1 MSEMSTALVED
12 TSDDHYV
19 LDILDI
25 TLSPTLPRLG
35 HRLRCTM
42 DGYLKE
48 PVDLTRVSCNVV
60 MKIGPVKMLDRTY
73 RLPDLLAGM
82 GASLCGDTRPAAGPW
97 KQTWDLQ
104 IPRAVPVARHRILLR
119 ARTGDGK
126 DFLSLQ
132 IPVDFSHRFRPFTP
146 GDPAAAYNRP
156 VPARDL
162 SWSL

>member
-1 MSEMSTALVED
+1 MSDMSTPLVED

-25 TLSPTLPRLG
+25 TLNPTLPRLG

-48 PVDLTRVSCNVV
+48 PVDLTRVTCNVV

-73 RLPDLLAGM
+73 RLPELLAGM
-82 GASLCGDTRPAAGPW
+82 GAGLCGDLRPDAGPW

-104 IPRAVPVARHRILLR
+104 IPRTVPVARHRIVLR

-126 DFLSLQ
+126 DFLALH
-132 IPVDFSHRFRPFTP
+132 IPVDFSHRFRPFAP
-146 GDPAAAYNRP
+146 GDPTGSAHRTLP
-156 VPARDL
+156 VRDL